1 MIRCIIILITFS
13 IASQVQAFSIADITG
28 EWEWLGDSTG
38 RYPNP
43 DSAIKTSETH
53 ILLFRDKTDPKVRY
67 IAENRQICSDC
78 SGSYGLIST
87 KNGNPVFKYSGEWT
101 LSADLIVIKR
111 KAINYNIA
119 GALQS
124 EALRVSYDKDKKILA
139 LGTLVN
145 NVGRG
150 NFSYYKKRP
159 DSVTSMSP
167 YYATIK
173 DKFVNNVDIGKI
185 KLGMTPK
192 SIINNI
198 KDNFVISDVVK
209 FSKGSEVSPYIE
221 KITAVRENDTRI
233 DKYTFDFAK
242 PPYANRLQAI
252 HRSQQFLFKD
262 NMERLPPALKN
273 VKNILIKKYGQ
284 PKTIAEVKNDVNGE
298 QKHTTISWFNK
309 PGACNTQ
316 FKHHSQKPP
325 CPLLFDAQLSSFST
339 NHRKYPNIVN
349 SLELHLI
356 NYPEIVQNEEA
367 IHQQKTMHKTP
378 KIKMKEMHNKKSLEF
393 EL

>member
-1 MIRCIIILITFS
+1 MVRSIILLITFS
-13 IASQVQAFSIADITG
+13 ITTQVQALSITDVTG

-43 DSAIKTSETH
+43 DSAVKTNETH
-53 ILLFRDKTDPKVRY
+53 ILLFKDKTGPKVRY
-67 IAENRQICSDC
+67 LAEANQVCSDC

-87 KNGNPVFKYSGEWT
+87 KDGNHVFKYSGMWV

-111 KAINYNIA
+111 KAINYNIP

-124 EALRVSYDKDKKILA
+124 KALRVTYDKEKKILT

-145 NVGRG
+145 NVGKG

-159 DSVTSMSP
+159 GSVTSMSP
-167 YYATIK
+167 YYSTTQ
-173 DKFVNNVDIGKI
+173 DKYSGDIDIAKI
-185 KLGMTPK
+185 KLGMAPK

-198 KDNFVISDVVK
+198 KDNFIISDIVQ
-209 FSKGSEVSPYIE
+209 FTKGSEVSPYIE
-221 KITAVRENDTRI
+221 KITALRENNTRI

-242 PPYANRLQAI
+242 PPYANRLLAI

-262 NMERLPPALKN
+262 NMKRLPPALKN
-273 VKNILIKKYGQ
+273 AENILIKKYGK
-284 PKTIAEVKNDVNGE
+284 PKAVTEVKKDVSGE
-298 QKHTTISWFNK
+298 QKYTTISWFNK

-339 NHRKYPNIVN
+339 NHRKYPDIVN
-349 SLELHLI
+349 LLELYLI
-356 NYPEIVQNEEA
+356 NYPEILQNEEA
-367 IHQQKTMHKTP
+367 IHQQNRMHKTP